1 MYPCYTTQ
9 TLTMTTSSAPT
20 VFDILLQFIEQA
32 VQFLLQARPYLIQL
46 KNNPLILQLIGTV
59 QSVYSQLPESVSLAL
74 TVSLI
79 FISSLMVFKV
89 GRSVIGLIVILIQ
102 LAIIFSVAVV
112 VWKLRDPL
120 GAWLEQIL
128 I

>member
-1 MYPCYTTQ
+1 
-9 TLTMTTSSAPT
+9 MTTSSSAPT
-20 VFDILLQFIEQA
+20 AFDILLQFIEQA
-32 VQFLLQARPYLIQL
+32 VQFLLQARPHLIQL
-46 KNNPLILQLIGTV
+46 KHNPLILQLIKTI
-59 QSVYSQLPESVSLAL
+59 QSFYSQLPESVSLAL

-79 FISSLMVFKV
+79 FLSSLLVFKV
-89 GRSVIGLIVILIQ
+89 GRSVIGLIVTLIQ